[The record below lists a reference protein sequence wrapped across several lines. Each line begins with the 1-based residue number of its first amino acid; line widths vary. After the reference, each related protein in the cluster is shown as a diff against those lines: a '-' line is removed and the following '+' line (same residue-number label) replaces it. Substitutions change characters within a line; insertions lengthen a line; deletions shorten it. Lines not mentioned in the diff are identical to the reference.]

1 MAKLEENI
9 QNNSILNNNSEIN
22 AINAA
27 TIKNRENEIIAA
39 AYEFYPNSD
48 NEFVSLFRA
57 AFICGARW
65 SDAHPKYINKQ

>member
-9 QNNSILNNNSEIN
+9 QNNSLLNNNSEVN

-39 AYEFYPNSD
+39 AYKYYPDSD
-48 NEFVSLFRA
+48 NEFTSLFRA
-57 AFICGARW
+57 VFICGARW
-65 SDAHPKYINKQ
+65 ADMYPKYINE

>member
-1 MAKLEENI
+1 MAKSEENI
-9 QNNSILNNNSEIN
+9 QNNSLLNNNSEFN

-27 TIKNRENEIIAA
+27 TIKDRESEIIAA

-48 NEFVSLFRA
+48 NTFVGLVRA

-65 SDAHPKYINKQ
+65 ADMYPKCINK

>member
-9 QNNSILNNNSEIN
+9 QNKSILNNNNEFN

-27 TIKNRENEIIAA
+27 TIKNRENKIIAA

-65 SDAHPKYINKQ
+65 ADTNPKYINE

>member
-1 MAKLEENI
+1 MTKLEENI

-27 TIKNRENEIIAA
+27 TIKNREIEIITAV
-39 AYEFYPNSD
+39 YEFYPDSD

-65 SDAHPKYINKQ
+65 SDTNPKYINE

>member
-1 MAKLEENI
+1 MAKLKENI

-27 TIKNRENEIIAA
+27 TIKNRESEIIAA
-39 AYEFYPNSD
+39 AYEFYPDND

-57 AFICGARW
+57 TFICGARW
-65 SDAHPKYINKQ
+65 ADANPQHINK

>member
-1 MAKLEENI
+1 MVKSEENI
-9 QNNSILNNNSEIN
+9 QNNSILNNNSEVN
-22 AINAA
+22 AITAA
-27 TIKNRENEIIAA
+27 TIKDRQNEIIAA

-65 SDAHPKYINKQ
+65 ADANPLYINK